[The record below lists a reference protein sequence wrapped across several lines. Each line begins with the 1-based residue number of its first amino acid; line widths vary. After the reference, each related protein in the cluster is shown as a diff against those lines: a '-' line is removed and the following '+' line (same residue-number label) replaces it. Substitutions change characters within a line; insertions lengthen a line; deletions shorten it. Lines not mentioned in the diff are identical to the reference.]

1 MKRADDP
8 RAAARESIDVAPHPP
23 ADGASIDL
31 VVGGFLQAMASVRD
45 DYRVARS
52 YLTSDIADRWDPH
65 AKVTIYDA
73 TNHKPASTVA
83 TAALQAPVVGQ
94 IDSRGHYHPTS
105 SQTLNHD
112 FGMAQESGQWRISR
126 PPEGVLISQY
136 TFQRSWSTIPIYFLT
151 EAADRLVPDV
161 IHLPSAAADPDA
173 ALRAM
178 TAGVPEPLDAVL
190 RTALPDGV
198 TVTGTTSVDAVGVV
212 TVPLSASAAQLSP
225 SQRRLLA
232 SQVTWTLNGFA
243 AISRIRFTAGG
254 SLLSL
259 PEAAED
265 QSVSADLYAEFIPFP
280 ATHSPTVVAVIKGQM
295 GRVAASG
302 HNFRIMPGAL
312 GRGGDHEQQC
322 GGGRIYSVY
331 DANDLPAQ
339 PRCDLACG
347 LSRSTFIAHLAGR

>member
-1 MKRADDP
+1 MLS

-161 IHLPSAAADPDA
+161 IQD
-173 ALRAM
+173 RK
-178 TAGVPEPLDAVL
+178 
-190 RTALPDGV
+190 
-198 TVTGTTSVDAVGVV
+198 SVV
-212 TVPLSASAAQLSP
+212 
-225 SQRRLLA
+225 
-232 SQVTWTLNGFA
+232 
-243 AISRIRFTAGG
+243 
-254 SLLSL
+254 
-259 PEAAED
+259 
-265 QSVSADLYAEFIPFP
+265 
-280 ATHSPTVVAVIKGQM
+280 
-295 GRVAASG
+295 
-302 HNFRIMPGAL
+302 
-312 GRGGDHEQQC
+312 
-322 GGGRIYSVY
+322 
-331 DANDLPAQ
+331 
-339 PRCDLACG
+339 
-347 LSRSTFIAHLAGR
+347 

>member
-1 MKRADDP
+1 VKRADDP
-8 RAAARESIDVAPHPP
+8 RAAAREGIDVAPHPP

-31 VVGGFLQAMASVRD
+31 VVGGFLQAMASARD

-52 YLTSDIADRWDPH
+52 YLTRDMTDRWDPH

-73 TNHKPASTVA
+73 TNHKPTSTVA

-94 IDSRGHYHPTS
+94 IDSGGHYHPTS

-178 TAGVPEPLDAVL
+178 TAGVPKPLDAVL

-198 TVTGTTSVDAVGVV
+198 TVTGTTSVW
-212 TVPLSASAAQLSP
+212 SP
-225 SQRRLLA
+225 
-232 SQVTWTLNGFA
+232 
-243 AISRIRFTAGG
+243 
-254 SLLSL
+254 
-259 PEAAED
+259 
-265 QSVSADLYAEFIPFP
+265 
-280 ATHSPTVVAVIKGQM
+280 
-295 GRVAASG
+295 
-302 HNFRIMPGAL
+302 FR
-312 GRGGDHEQQC
+312 
-322 GGGRIYSVY
+322 
-331 DANDLPAQ
+331 
-339 PRCDLACG
+339 
-347 LSRSTFIAHLAGR
+347 